1 MKSYILAF
9 IVVAA
14 QAEMR
19 FLSDDSGL
27 EFDMMCNPENPDH
40 CVKVPKQ
47 GTGRLA
53 CDPNDPNCKNPI
65 VGTMTSKKNVLE
77 LEKLCNPKDPN
88 ECVLVP
94 EKGSGCDP
102 KDRDCTPILKTEE
115 GGSLEFD
122 VLCDSDNPDNCVYV
136 PKKGSNVT
144 RPCEGDD
151 CEDVPILGDDKYHPD
166 NHDYILCSSDD
177 KRASCY
183 PDWLDEHEYNIDNA
197 IGDFFAENNATSL
210 VSGLSAIAI
219 SAIMMHAF

>member
-1 MKSYILAF
+1 MFFFQKYSRYKMKSYILAF

-102 KDRDCTPILKTEE
+102 KDSDCTPILKIEE
-115 GGSLEFD
+115 G
-122 VLCDSDNPDNCVYV
+122 
-136 PKKGSNVT
+136 
-144 RPCEGDD
+144 
-151 CEDVPILGDDKYHPD
+151 
-166 NHDYILCSSDD
+166 
-177 KRASCY
+177 
-183 PDWLDEHEYNIDNA
+183 
-197 IGDFFAENNATSL
+197 
-210 VSGLSAIAI
+210 
-219 SAIMMHAF
+219 